1 MVEDMERVFSE
12 AGANALLPTIITLL
26 GRLRDAHRKLL
37 AVGRSAGRRAAS
49 NGSPSLGAAAGES
62 ELAYA
67 EVVSEIE
74 ALGVI
79 VRDPESGLVDF
90 AAVRGD
96 QQICLCWRLGEDRL
110 GFWHPRDSGFAGRR
124 PLE

>member
-1 MVEDMERVFSE
+1 MERVFSE

-37 AVGRSAGRRAAS
+37 AVSRSAGRRAAS

-96 QQICLCWRLGEDRL
+96 QQIYFCWRFGEDRV
-110 GFWHPRDSGFAGRR
+110 GFWHPRDSGFAARR